1 MNSNYKKYLIEPEDL
16 KTLLNESKE
25 KLSKIRILD
34 GTSFPPTEKKN
45 RNESFKEKRIIYSQ
59 LYDIDKIADTSI
71 NLPHMMP
78 TNEIFIENMKKM
90 DIRLSDEIIIYD
102 RISLFGAPRVLY
114 TFLIFGH
121 KNVKILNGGFSSFEK
136 INGQI
141 ELNDNYNI
149 NEINLL
155 REKSKDEDFNYKLD
169 KSKIIDLKGIV
180 KISNSKMENDE
191 IIDARSEERYEG
203 KIQEPRQS
211 LRIGHIKN
219 AKCVFF
225 KHLIDENGKYF
236 NEEKLKNIF
245 ESKGINLNKKRIIC
259 SCGSGLTACID
270 LVGLIL
276 IGLFDKCCLYD
287 GSWMEYGNKSLE
299 EIEKIGNE

>member
-203 KIQEPRQS
+203 KLQEPRQS